1 MRVARRQWPCTASR
15 RDGNLST
22 RRPLKGKADGA
33 IELSEDHD
41 AETYRALNAVELE
54 DMVYV
59 LHCFHKKGKTR
70 AETPKKEIDVI
81 EQRLYRGLRRPIPL
95 LWMISCPRLPASRAS
110 FLGRSEPTLSQE
122 SATIFRPGS
131 EEFLPEIVKRSASY
145 RRLPFIENASNFRR
159 GATPAGGLF
168 RRASYRFRSS
178 RSSRLIPFSSAM
190 PVWKRKR
197 ILFAKASRIGLS
209 SPIPNSAQCSFNT
222 CSIMVDSAGMAHF
235 ERHRGFSYGESLV
248 DSFASVRSAS
258 RSRPALSTKMLRKR
272 RSTGKERR
280 LSSVA
285 SCPWTKSRS
294 VGAAGLEPAF
304 PACSLSR
311 LRW

>member
-1 MRVARRQWPCTASR
+1 MLPELSLRTPCFDTPLAAKKFSRVRVSKPATLRFCPARPCYTESARAVFSQRRPKYRSGEKTEMRVARRQWPCTASR

-159 GATPAGGLF
+159 GATLRVAGFF
-168 RRASYRFRSS
+168 RRASYKFRSS
-178 RSSRLIPFSSAM
+178 
-190 PVWKRKR
+190 
-197 ILFAKASRIGLS
+197 
-209 SPIPNSAQCSFNT
+209 
-222 CSIMVDSAGMAHF
+222 
-235 ERHRGFSYGESLV
+235 
-248 DSFASVRSAS
+248 
-258 RSRPALSTKMLRKR
+258 
-272 RSTGKERR
+272 
-280 LSSVA
+280 
-285 SCPWTKSRS
+285 
-294 VGAAGLEPAF
+294 
-304 PACSLSR
+304 
-311 LRW
+311 